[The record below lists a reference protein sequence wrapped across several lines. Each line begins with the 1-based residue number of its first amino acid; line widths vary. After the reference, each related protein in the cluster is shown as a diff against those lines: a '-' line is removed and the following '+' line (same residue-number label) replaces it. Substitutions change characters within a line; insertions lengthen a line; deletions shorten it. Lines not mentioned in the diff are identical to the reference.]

1 MTMTDYSIA
10 HDPAGHR
17 FSTVVDGIEAH
28 LAYRLRGGVMT
39 IVHTGVPEA
48 IGGRGIAGALVKAAL
63 DHARA
68 EGLKV
73 NPACSYSAAWMERH
87 PDYQALRA

>member
-1 MTMTDYSIA
+1 MTDYSIS

-17 FSTVVDGIEAH
+17 FSTVVDGVEA
-28 LAYRLRGGVMT
+28 LLDYRLHGGVMT
-39 IVHTGVPEA
+39 IMHTGVPEA
-48 IGGRGIAGALVKAAL
+48 IGGRGIAGALVKAAM

-73 NPACSYSAAWMERH
+73 NPACSYSAVWMERH
-87 PDYQALRA
+87 PEYHALRA

>member
-1 MTMTDYSIA
+1 MTDYSIS

-17 FSTVVDGIEAH
+17 FSTVVDGVDAH
-28 LAYRLRGGVMT
+28 LEYRLHGDVMT
-39 IVHTGVPEA
+39 IMHTGVPEA
-48 IGGRGIAGALVKAAL
+48 IGGRGIAGALVKAAM

-73 NPACSYSAAWMERH
+73 NPACSYSAVWMERH